1 VKKLRRRERSA
12 KRGARRVRVGA
23 VFLLSWDDWGGYDDH
38 VVTLNLEHT
47 PDGVQLAYGPRVPLL
62 MFGGPVTAGID
73 SRWNGHTLIGKTV
86 LDLLGLPSLGVHR
99 PDPCRPRGHRR
110 EAIGIAAGVW
120 NHNQPAA
127 AITHPAIRPTAT
139 LTGLSGG
146 RPGDTARWEHPP
158 AAERPARHLT
168 RHEPTRP
175 AHTHRTPERATPP
188 RLADSQ

>member
-1 VKKLRRRERSA
+1 
-12 KRGARRVRVGA
+12 

-110 EAIGIAAGVW
+110 EAIGIAARRMEPQSASRR
-120 NHNQPAA
+120 H
-127 AITHPAIRPTAT
+127 
-139 LTGLSGG
+139 
-146 RPGDTARWEHPP
+146 HPP
-158 AAERPARHLT
+158 RHPSH
-168 RHEPTRP
+168 RHP
-175 AHTHRTPERATPP
+175 HRTQRRSA
-188 RLADSQ
+188 R